1 MTPGKLRYI
10 KDKPG
15 LTEVVDGVVEND
27 GRKDWLCAPVLF
39 TPQGSQAQYA
49 ICSPIVD
56 EYGTIYFKNDSA
68 QMMALGSKIKK
79 ITVSKMPKKT
89 VYKEG
94 QTFNPAGMK
103 VEAVLTNG
111 KRMDVSQYVQYGADP
126 LTTADSD
133 VLIYYANQM
142 YNDEEQM
149 DTIYT
154 TVDIKVTK
162 K

>member
-1 MTPGKLRYI
+1 M
-10 KDKPG
+10 
-15 LTEVVDGVVEND
+15 
-27 GRKDWLCAPVLF
+27 
-39 TPQGSQAQYA
+39 
-49 ICSPIVD
+49 
-56 EYGTIYFKNDSA
+56 
-68 QMMALGSKIKK
+68 
-79 ITVSKMPKKT
+79 
-89 VYKEG
+89 
-94 QTFNPAGMK
+94 
-103 VEAVLTNG
+103 EAVLTNG